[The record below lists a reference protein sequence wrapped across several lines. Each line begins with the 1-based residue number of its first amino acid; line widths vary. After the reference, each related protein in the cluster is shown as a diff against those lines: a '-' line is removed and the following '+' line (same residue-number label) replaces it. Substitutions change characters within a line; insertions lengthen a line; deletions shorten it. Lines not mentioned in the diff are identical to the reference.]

1 MARRSAVGGVQWG
14 AMAEPTPPPPTDADP
29 EATLPRMTLGEHL
42 DELRRRVG
50 RSVLA
55 VVIATIAAFCFND
68 ALWTQAVAPYNEA
81 MAGAGAS
88 GSLQTLSPL
97 DGFIQPFKL
106 AFIVAIVVSSPYVL
120 WQMWGFIAA
129 GLYVH
134 EKKAVRVFFPASLVL
149 FAAGV
154 ATAFLVVLPVGLRF
168 LIGFGQ
174 SHGMGSSFAVGEYLS
189 LGLSLLFGLG
199 IAYQLPI
206 VMVFLQAMGIVER
219 ETLRKGWRVAVL
231 TAFVLAMVLTP
242 DPSPVSQTIMAGPL
256 VGLYFLGVWAGRF
269 VGEHRERFSAL
280 RAWPL
285 LVAVLA
291 LVALFVYRRDLRDLV
306 PSGAPPAPA
315 AVPAPAAPG
324 APSAPAAPA
333 VPAPGAPK

>member
-1 MARRSAVGGVQWG
+1 
-14 AMAEPTPPPPTDADP
+14 MAEPTPPPPTDADP

-55 VVIATIAAFCFND
+55 VVIATIAAVCFND

-174 SHGMGSSFAVGEYLS
+174 SHGWAAASRWGVPS

-219 ETLRKGWRVAVL
+219 ETLRRAGASGPHGVRARHGPH
-231 TAFVLAMVLTP
+231 AG
-242 DPSPVSQTIMAGPL
+242 PSPVSQTIMAGPL
-256 VGLYFLGVWAGRF
+256 VGLYFLGVWAGRL
-269 VGEHRERFSAL
+269 SASTASVL
-280 RAWPL
+280 RPARVAA

-291 LVALFVYRRDLRDLV
+291 LVALFVTAATFATGAVGRASLRARACPRARRPRSRR
-306 PSGAPPAPA
+306 PR
-315 AVPAPAAPG
+315 
-324 APSAPAAPA
+324 PA

>member
-1 MARRSAVGGVQWG
+1 
-14 AMAEPTPPPPTDADP
+14 MAEPTPPPPTDADP

-55 VVIATIAAFCFND
+55 VVVATIGAFCFND
-68 ALWTQAVAPYNEA
+68 TLWSHAVAPYEEA

-88 GSLQTLSPL
+88 GLLSSLAPL

-106 AFIVAIVVSSPYVL
+106 AFIVAIVLASPYVL
-120 WQMWGFIAA
+120 WQMWGVIAA
-129 GLYVH
+129 GLYAH
-134 EKKAVRVFFPASLVL
+134 EKKAVRVFFPASLAL

-174 SHGMGSSFAVGEYLS
+174 SHGMASNFAVGEYLS

-269 VGEHRERFSAL
+269 VGEHRERFTAA

-285 LVAVLA
+285 LVAVVA
-291 LVALFVYRRDLRDLV
+291 LVALFVYRRELRDLV
-306 PSGAPPAPA
+306 PSGAAPAPQAPALGAPPAP
-315 AVPAPAAPG
+315 PTPPTAPT
-324 APSAPAAPA
+324 
-333 VPAPGAPK
+333 APK

>member
-1 MARRSAVGGVQWG
+1 MG
-14 AMAEPTPPPPTDADP
+14 AMAEPTPPPPPDADP
-29 EATLPRMTLGEHL
+29 ETHLPRMTLGEHL

-55 VVIATIAAFCFND
+55 VVLGTIGAFCFND
-68 ALWTQAVAPYNEA
+68 LIFKEALAPYLEA
-81 MAGAGAS
+81 LATAGADGQ
-88 GSLQTLSPL
+88 LQSLSPL
-97 DGFIQPFKL
+97 DGFVQPFKL

-129 GLYVH
+129 GLYAH
-134 EKKAVRVFFPASLVL
+134 EKKAVRVFFPVSLAL

-174 SHGMGSSFAVGEYLS
+174 SHGIASSFAVGEYLS
-189 LGLSLLFGLG
+189 LCLSLLFGLG

-206 VMVFLQAMGIVER
+206 VMVFLQAMEIVDR
-219 ETLRKGWRVAVL
+219 GTLRKGWRLAVL

-269 VGEHRERFSAL
+269 VGEHRERFTL
-280 RAWPL
+280 VRAWPL
-285 LVAVLA
+285 LVALLA
-291 LVALFVYRRDLRDLV
+291 LVALFVYRRELRDLV
-306 PSGAPPAPA
+306 PSGATAKPPAAATDPA
-315 AVPAPAAPG
+315 TPGTPPPA
-324 APSAPAAPA
+324 
-333 VPAPGAPK
+333 PAPGAPK